1 MFFHIYLEDKK
12 GQHNLWKKKKT
23 ENKHVEFFNEGL
35 NKLL

>member
-12 GQHNLWKKKKT
+12 GQHNLWKKKT